1 MNDQFPAISI
11 IVINYNT
18 PVLVG
23 NLIQSIVDC
32 TRQID
37 YEIIVLN
44 NGCNK
49 TGKFGAG
56 ASKTFV
62 RTIDSA
68 ENLGFARAANVAA
81 ASAENEFLL
90 FANSDCKV
98 DSNVIPRLTKFML
111 DNPDAAACS
120 PRTVSPS
127 GQTHST
133 IRRFP
138 THENIRASRGAF
150 IRRGDDYTLP
160 ADDSRKPVEAM
171 AATFMMVRREY
182 FRQVGGFDERFFMF
196 VEDTDLCKKFQGIG
210 KSVWYLGDIDVM
222 HIWGAST
229 SQHRLRMKYHH
240 HLSIWKYFRKYY
252 PNETFANW
260 WLAVQLT
267 ANLGLVAIASIFK
280 LSRGQA

>member
-81 ASAENEFLL
+81 ASAENQFLL
-90 FANSDCKV
+90 FANSDCKIS
-98 DSNVIPRLTKFML
+98 SNDNPRLTKFML
-111 DNPDAAACS
+111 DNPDTAACS
-120 PRTVSPS
+120 PRT
-127 GQTHST
+127 
-133 IRRFP
+133 
-138 THENIRASRGAF
+138 
-150 IRRGDDYTLP
+150 
-160 ADDSRKPVEAM
+160 
-171 AATFMMVRREY
+171 
-182 FRQVGGFDERFFMF
+182 
-196 VEDTDLCKKFQGIG
+196 
-210 KSVWYLGDIDVM
+210 
-222 HIWGAST
+222 
-229 SQHRLRMKYHH
+229 
-240 HLSIWKYFRKYY
+240 
-252 PNETFANW
+252 
-260 WLAVQLT
+260 
-267 ANLGLVAIASIFK
+267 
-280 LSRGQA
+280 